1 MSENSKASWG
11 CGPDPLHDGTERIVN
26 AMRQDPDIL
35 RVYFIP
41 FFHHGGGWDLWIETV
56 EGVDAIKKMRF
67 YWEEFL

>member
-1 MSENSKASWG
+1 
-11 CGPDPLHDGTERIVN
+11 
-26 AMRQDPDIL
+26 MRQDPDIL